1 MTVQCLK
8 FGKNLICLNPFHLGS
23 PYTYALLLLR
33 CWMTNHL
40 SQKAIQNNISDVG
53 ELRREDGQQ
62 PEIVAVK
69 VLKETAT
76 REAEEDFMREV
87 DIMSAFRHSNIL
99 SLIGVVLR
107 GKTCLSVFVA
117 WLVEP
122 TSFFALGLGGTFL
135 EHLYS

>member
-1 MTVQCLK
+1 V
-8 FGKNLICLNPFHLGS
+8 I
-23 PYTYALLLLR
+23 
-33 CWMTNHL
+33 W
-40 SQKAIQNNISDVG
+40 NNRFYISG

-62 PEIVAVK
+62 PETVAVK

-107 GKTCLSVFVA
+107 GMVMSR
-117 WLVEP
+117 
-122 TSFFALGLGGTFL
+122 GLLNTHTHTHTHTHTGHFCNIYVHGTGYYQNF
-135 EHLYS
+135 

>member
-1 MTVQCLK
+1 MAM
-8 FGKNLICLNPFHLGS
+8 H
-23 PYTYALLLLR
+23 
-33 CWMTNHL
+33 
-40 SQKAIQNNISDVG
+40 NNCSDVTG

-107 GKTCLSVFVA
+107 GKTCLCVSC
-117 WLVEP
+117 ETCTERP
-122 TSFFALGLGGTFL
+122 TRG
-135 EHLYS
+135 